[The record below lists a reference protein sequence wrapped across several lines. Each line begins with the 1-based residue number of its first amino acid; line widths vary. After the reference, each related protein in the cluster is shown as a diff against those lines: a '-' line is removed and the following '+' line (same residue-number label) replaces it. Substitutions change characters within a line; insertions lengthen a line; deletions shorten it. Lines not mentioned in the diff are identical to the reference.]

1 MEMKRAHGNEMLKYR
16 HLRPILPLVVGAL
29 SSWLPTYDE
38 ISIALGFNRRQWSF
52 FRRSMKLLVIQGTTK
67 IIANNLARAT
77 AVDPDYELDEFAEEK
92 AHETI
97 AEEEDL

>member
-1 MEMKRAHGNEMLKYR
+1 
-16 HLRPILPLVVGAL
+16 
-29 SSWLPTYDE
+29 
-38 ISIALGFNRRQWSF
+38 
-52 FRRSMKLLVIQGTTK
+52 MKLLVIQGTTK